1 MTLEGEIL
9 VTLDWDGRRV
19 LRARVRSTRPL
30 AAPRVLAGRSA
41 GEAAAIV
48 PLLYGVCAN
57 AQGAAAASALEAAT
71 ARGPSDALL
80 RARSL
85 AVALEALQED
95 LRRLLIDLPEP
106 AGVPGA
112 IATAAASRRAIAPL
126 LAELRGAL
134 ACDAEVPVVV
144 TERTAVLGAQL
155 RRQVESDVLGV
166 AADAFATFDAAKRFV
181 DWSRSAGTAPARVVR
196 HVLDGAPGLG
206 TSDVGTMP
214 VPSPDAIGTAVLPAL
229 DADPGFAHA
238 PRWAGKAVETGALAS
253 CADHPGVR
261 AFVAAHGNGVAAR
274 LLARLVEVARV
285 VVGLSEGDVVP
296 RVTAWSPRAGEGA
309 AAVATARG
317 LLLHRVRVED
327 GRVSDYAIVA
337 PTEWNFHPQGALV
350 RGLEA
355 LVADDERG
363 LAHAANLVV
372 QALDP
377 CVACRVEV
385 ARA

>member
-1 MTLEGEIL
+1 MTLEGEIV

-41 GEAAAIV
+41 REAAAMV

-57 AQGAAAASALEAAT
+57 AQGAAAAGALESAS
-71 ARGPSDALL
+71 ARDPSVALL

-95 LRRLLIDLPEP
+95 LRRLLIDVPEA
-106 AGVPGA
+106 AGMPGA
-112 IATAAASRRAIAPL
+112 IATAAAARKAIAPL

-134 ACDAEVPVVV
+134 ACDADAPVVAV
-144 TERTAVLGAQL
+144 DRTAALGASL
-155 RRQVESDVLGV
+155 RRQVEGDVLGV
-166 AADAFATFDAAKRFV
+166 AADAFAAFDAAQHFV

-206 TSDVGTMP
+206 ASDVGTMP
-214 VPSPDAIGTAVLPAL
+214 APSPAAIGAVVLPAL
-229 DADPGFAHA
+229 DADAGFAHA

-253 CADHPGVR
+253 CADHPGVGG
-261 AFVAAHGNGVAAR
+261 FVAAHGNGVAAR

-285 VVGLSEGDVVP
+285 VVGLSAGDVAP
-296 RVTAWSPRAGEGA
+296 RVAAWSPRAGEGA

-317 LLLHRVRVED
+317 LLLHRARVER
-327 GRVSDYAIVA
+327 GRVTDYAIVA
-337 PTEWNFHPQGALV
+337 PTEWNFHPDGALARGLAGIATRDETALV
-350 RGLEA
+350 R
-355 LVADDERG
+355 
-363 LAHAANLVV
+363 AANLVV

-377 CVACRVEV
+377 CVACTVEV